1 MTSKYVV
8 TTVLLALVVF
18 TVLVD
23 SVTNGGSEL
32 NKRNTPAYKLIYFDA
47 QMRAEPARMMFKLAG
62 VPFEDV
68 RISKAEWPQL
78 KPTMPFGQLPVLEFD
93 GRKLGQSFAVNRFL
107 ARKFG
112 YAGNDPLEQAYVDSI
127 ADGFKDFFEATAK
140 TVLKVGTGEIQ
151 DKEAAYNETISP
163 AGEKFLPALRKF
175 LNVSNSEY
183 VVGNSLTWA
192 DLLISNYFATCQGMF
207 PHFLDG
213 YADIDNYV
221 KHILELPMI
230 KKWIDERPKS
240 DL

>member
-1 MTSKYVV
+1 MSSTQIQC
-8 TTVLLALVVF
+8 VF
-18 TVLVD
+18 C
-23 SVTNGGSEL
+23 
-32 NKRNTPAYKLIYFDA
+32 
-47 QMRAEPARMMFKLAG
+47 
-62 VPFEDV
+62 
-68 RISKAEWPQL
+68 
-78 KPTMPFGQLPVLEFD
+78 
-93 GRKLGQSFAVNRFL
+93 FA
-107 ARKFG
+107 G

-127 ADGFKDFFEATAK
+127 ADAYVDSIADGFKDFFEATEK
-140 TVLKVGTGEIQ
+140 TVSNVLTGEIQ
-151 DKEAAYNETISP
+151 DKVCRTYFYSVGAIFIKAFQEAAYNETISP

-213 YADIDNYV
+213 YADIDNYI
-221 KHILELPMI
+221 KHILELPKI

>member
-32 NKRNTPAYKLIYFDA
+32 NKRNTPAYKLIYFDV
-47 QMRAEPARMMFKLAG
+47 QMRGEPARMMFKLAG

-93 GRKLGQSFAVNRFL
+93 GHKLAQSFAINRFL

-127 ADGFKDFFEATAK
+127 ADGFKDFFEATEK

-221 KHILELPMI
+221 KHILELPKI